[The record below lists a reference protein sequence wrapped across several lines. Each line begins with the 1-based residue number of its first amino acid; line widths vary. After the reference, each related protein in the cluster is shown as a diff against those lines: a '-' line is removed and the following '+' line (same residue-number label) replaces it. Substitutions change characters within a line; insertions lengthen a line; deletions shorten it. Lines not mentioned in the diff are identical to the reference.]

1 MGRQFIR
8 AALTGEIRQGLEE
21 AAQGGE
27 ETKPERSTTLAEPCR
42 G

>member
-1 MGRQFIR
+1 MGRQLIR
-8 AALTGEIRQGLEE
+8 AALTGEISQGLGE

-27 ETKPERSTTLAEPCR
+27 ETKPEWSMTLAEPCR